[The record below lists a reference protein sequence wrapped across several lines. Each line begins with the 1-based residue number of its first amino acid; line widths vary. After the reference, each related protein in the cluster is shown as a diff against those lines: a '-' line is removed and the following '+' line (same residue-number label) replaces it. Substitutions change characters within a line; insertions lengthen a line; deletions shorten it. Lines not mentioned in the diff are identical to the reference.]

1 MNRKNVLKSCK
12 IKIVYLIIY
21 NYFYVI
27 HENFTKV
34 TVTDNS
40 FYNSGLGRP
49 REWHLNK
56 YLVCMCVC
64 VYVYVCLCVQ
74 HGKTM
79 NSSHNWLQFIKCMEN
94 KLKLNKEILIRKYQM
109 YNLNN
114 GKLINSI
121 FQSLTGWWFKKK
133 IFRHFNI
140 VCLWKTFAILLAKNS
155 VKNLNVFPSTSAFA
169 Y

>member
-1 MNRKNVLKSCK
+1 MLYKCEPKLLCVVKWNISAHNLFMNN
-12 IKIVYLIIY
+12 
-21 NYFYVI
+21 FQYV
-27 HENFTKV
+27 
-34 TVTDNS
+34 
-40 FYNSGLGRP
+40 P
-49 REWHLNK
+49 RECHLNK

-64 VYVYVCLCVQ
+64 VSVCVCIQ
-74 HGKTM
+74 HGKPM
-79 NSSHNWLQFIKCMEN
+79 NSSHNWLKFIKCMEN
-94 KLKLNKEILIRKYQM
+94 KLKFNKEILIRKYQM

-114 GKLINSI
+114 GKLINSV
-121 FQSLTGWWFKKK
+121 FQSLAGWWFKKK